1 MNCLH
6 SFRTKQ
12 KKLKHIKGSENKDFC
27 CVETTSEDNEI
38 LCINQCQKFDKK
50 TPFMIYADLEPLMEK
65 IDGCKINPE
74 KLSKIKV
81 GEHYQVFQ
89 CLQYF
94 QLKT

>member
-1 MNCLH
+1 
-6 SFRTKQ
+6 
-12 KKLKHIKGSENKDFC
+12 
-27 CVETTSEDNEI
+27 
-38 LCINQCQKFDKK
+38 
-50 TPFMIYADLEPLMEK
+50 MIYADLEPLMEK
-65 IDGCKINPE
+65 TDGCKINPE